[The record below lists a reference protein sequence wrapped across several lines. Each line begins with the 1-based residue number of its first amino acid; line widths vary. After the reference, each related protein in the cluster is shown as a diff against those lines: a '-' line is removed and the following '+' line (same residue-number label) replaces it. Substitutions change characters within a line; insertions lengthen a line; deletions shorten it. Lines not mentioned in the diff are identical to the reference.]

1 MRRLRALPLGGRQVP
16 ALVMLVIV
24 LLSLLIAYAVHSFA
38 REQQRGRFEREAGAF
53 TQALQDRVLVYER
66 LLEAT
71 RSSWQTV
78 GPSATEAQF
87 AQYVGGLDLTQRYPG
102 VQAVGFGQRVA
113 RGQAAALLAELRRSV
128 SPDLRLR
135 TGGEV
140 QEERVIIARI
150 APPTAVNLAA
160 LGFDLNSEPLRR
172 AAMREALVTG
182 RAQATAPLR
191 LVQRAPDGAPLAGF
205 LVMLPVQE
213 AAGLGG
219 FMYVAVDAAAFLRG
233 LEPADG
239 VSGNLN
245 VRVQLAGQP
254 LGGGTALEDGLFTT
268 RSSFSL
274 IGQTWTLEY
283 SAGGT
288 FGRDQ
293 AAFVPYLI
301 ALLGLLLAGFA
312 FRIVKA
318 QVDARG
324 RAERLN
330 VSLGHARSL
339 QEAARAEFEA
349 IFQSMQDA
357 AVFTDAEGR
366 VRLVNRALRDW
377 LGRNDLEG
385 RPLGVIHADR
395 RLDGRSRFEPL
406 STSYVRADGTVFSGE
421 AQRSEVLAPDGT
433 LLGLLEVVRD
443 IRERVQ
449 AEQAVQAEE
458 RRSRAVLDALPSV
471 VQLSGRSG
479 RVRYRNL
486 AHQEQLGGVDLAE
499 HLNPAERTAFAQW
512 REQVLASGRD
522 ASSEWEL
529 STPQGARWFQVRVNP
544 VRDPGGP
551 DGQVVSAWVTT
562 ATDIHDRLLAERR
575 AQRNEER
582 YRAVLEGMPQIVWL
596 TDPRGAAVYF
606 NRRWAEFVG
615 EARAAQPL
623 SSLIHPEDRADYLR
637 GWQAALA
644 SGRPFEAEH
653 RLLRAD
659 GQYRAFVTRG
669 LPVLDGDGL
678 VMEWVGTSTD
688 VDDQVYAEQTA
699 RLLADV
705 SEQLSARSDD
715 PSHLRHDRYRAAL
728 ARLDGRFVDSGALWT
743 VHPTQLVAASSPSA
757 TWHSAAFQ
765 VVAGGAIERVV
776 GSEDPVFIDAD
787 PALHRVSATGA
798 LFYPL
803 TGRDGTLSGV
813 LGLLYRQALTA
824 RDQDLAQELAGRF
837 ASALT
842 NDRLQERVLAAQAD
856 LQALNQSLEERVQQ
870 RTLELES
877 ANRELEAFS
886 YSVSHDLRTPL
897 RHIVGF
903 GDLLARETGDSL
915 TPKGQRYLTVIKDS
929 ASRMSQLIDDL
940 LSFSRMGRQ
949 EMRQVPVDLRRVIE
963 SSWQGLEPDRAGRR
977 VTLSLPDTLPTVQ
990 GDESLLGLVFTNLL
1004 SNAIKYSRGREEAR
1018 VTVSV
1023 QAGEHEVTVN
1033 VSDNGLGF
1041 DPRYV
1046 DKLFGVF
1053 QRLHRAEEFEGIG
1066 IGLANVRRIVT
1077 RHGGR
1082 VSAEGRPGEGATFSV
1097 TLPLRGPA

>member
-1 MRRLRALPLGGRQVP
+1 MSAVRSRGRLVP
-16 ALVMLVIV
+16 VQVMLLVVI
-24 LLSLLIAYAVHSFA
+24 LTLIVAFVVHAFVQ
-38 REQQRGRFEREAGAF
+38 EQQRSRFEREADAY
-53 TQALQDRVLVYER
+53 TQALRERVSLYER

-71 RSSWQTV
+71 RASWVTL
-78 GPSATEAQF
+78 GPSSSEQDF
-87 AQYVGGLDLTQRYPG
+87 VRYVDGLNLPSRYPG
-102 VQAVGFGQRVA
+102 VQAVGYGIRVPGSATSALQADLRRTVDPELQIRASGPVQAQRVVIA
-113 RGQAAALLAELRRSV
+113 RVAPATPTNLAVLGYDMNSDPVRRVAFEAAV
-128 SPDLRLR
+128 R
-135 TGGEV
+135 TGRTQV
-140 QEERVIIARI
+140 
-150 APPTAVNLAA
+150 
-160 LGFDLNSEPLRR
+160 
-172 AAMREALVTG
+172 
-182 RAQATAPLR
+182 TAPL
-191 LVQRAPDGAPLAGF
+191 QLAQMDARGRRIPGF
-205 LVMLPVQE
+205 LIALPVEVDDQ
-213 AAGLGG
+213 AGVL
-219 FMYVAVDAAAFLRG
+219 YLAVRADTFLQG
-233 LEPADG
+233 LRTQAGTGESP
-239 VSGNLN
+239 L
-245 VRVQLAGQP
+245 RPQVQLAGQA
-254 LGGGTALEDGLFTT
+254 LGTAGAQPEDASAF
-268 RSSFSL
+268 RSRTAL
-274 IGQTWTLEY
+274 DMAGQRWTLDFTAD
-283 SAGGT
+283 SS
-288 FGRDQ
+288 FGRDE
-293 AAFVPYLI
+293 AAPLPFLI
-301 ALLGLLLAGFA
+301 ALLGLLIAGFS
-312 FRIVKA
+312 FLIVKA
-318 QVDARG
+318 QVDARS

-330 VSLGHARSL
+330 VSLSAARAL

-366 VRLVNRALRDW
+366 IRLVNRALRDW
-377 LGRNDLEG
+377 LDRDDLEG
-385 RPLGVIHADR
+385 QPLGVIHADR
-395 RLDGRSRFEPL
+395 RLDGRSRFAPL
-406 STSYVRADGTVFSGE
+406 STNYVRADGSVFSGE

-443 IRERVQ
+443 IRERVA
-449 AEQAVQAEE
+449 AEQALQAEE

-486 AHQEQLGGVDLAE
+486 AHQQQLGREDLAE
-499 HLNPAERTAFAQW
+499 HLSADERPAYEHWRT
-512 REQVLASGRD
+512 QVLASGRD
-522 ASSEWEL
+522 ASSEWAL
-529 STPQGARWFQVRVNP
+529 STAQGERWFQVRVNP
-544 VRDPGGP
+544 LLDP
-551 DGQVVSAWVTT
+551 DGRGHSAVSGWVTT
-562 ATDIHDRLLAERR
+562 ATDIHDRLLAERL

-596 TDPRGAAVYF
+596 TDPRGTPAYF
-606 NRRWAEFVG
+606 NRGWAEFVG
-615 EARAAQPL
+615 AARASQAL
-623 SSLIHPEDRADYLR
+623 TSLIHPEDRADYLR
-637 GWQAALA
+637 GWQAALT

-659 GQYRAFVTRG
+659 GHYRAFVTRG
-669 LPVLDGDGL
+669 LPVLDREGQ

-705 SEQLSARSDD
+705 SEQLTGRSDD

-728 ARLDGRFVDSGALWT
+728 ARLDTRFVDSGALWT
-743 VHPTQLVAASSPSA
+743 VSPTQLVAVSSPSA

-765 VVAGGAIERVV
+765 VVAGRAIEQITS
-776 GSEDPVFIDAD
+776 SEDPVFIDSD
-787 PALHRVSATGA
+787 PALHRVHATGA

-803 TGRDGTLSGV
+803 TSRDGTLIGV

-837 ASALT
+837 AAALT
-842 NDRLQERVLAAQAD
+842 NDRLQERVQAAQAD

-903 GDLLARETGDSL
+903 GDLLAKETGDNLS
-915 TPKGQRYLTVIKDS
+915 PKGQRYLTVIKDS

-940 LSFSRMGRQ
+940 LAFSRMGRQ

-963 SSWQGLEPDRAGRR
+963 TSWHGLEPDRAGRN
-977 VTLSLPDTLPTVQ
+977 VQLTLPDTLPTVQ
-990 GDESLLGLVFTNLL
+990 GDESLLTLVFTNLL
-1004 SNAIKYSRGREEAR
+1004 SNAIKYSRGRDVAH
-1018 VTVSV
+1018 VTVSATTR
-1023 QAGEHEVTVN
+1023 QHEVTVN

-1041 DPRYV
+1041 DPHYT

-1053 QRLHRAEEFEGIG
+1053 QRLHRADEFEGIG

-1097 TLPLRGPA
+1097 TLPLQGPA